1 MTPPFLSIC
10 IPSFDR
16 PERLKSLLESVDV
29 APATAEIVICEDGA
43 PRRAEVREVVAAFRV
58 SSPYR
63 VTYVENEKNLG
74 YDGNLRQVI
83 RNAAGTWVVFMGDD
97 DLFVPGALD
106 RFAAF
111 VAEHPEAGYILR
123 TYRVRHEDGRI
134 ELFRYFPASRTF
146 PKGPDTYVTL
156 FRRSVS
162 LPGFTFRRALA
173 ADFLTD
179 RFDGSLLYQIYLMA
193 EIVLRHPAAYC
204 DVCAFEAVQTFRLDK
219 PLFGSSDAEK
229 SFFEPG
235 RVTPRN
241 SLNFMKGFFRI
252 TEYLDRVHGLDST
265 ARVRTDLSKYSYPV
279 LSIQRKRGRREFLAY
294 VGSLR
299 DEIGLDATPYFSLYA
314 AALFLFG
321 EAFCDRIIRAVKS
334 VLGRTPEL

>member
-1 MTPPFLSIC
+1 MTPPLLSIC
-10 IPSFDR
+10 IPSYDR

-29 APATAEIVICEDGA
+29 EPETAEIVICEDGA
-43 PRRAEVREVVAAFRV
+43 PRRAEVREVVARFRA
-58 SSPYR
+58 SSPYQI
-63 VTYVENEKNLG
+63 TYAENEKNLG
-74 YDGNLRQVI
+74 YDGNLRQLI
-83 RNAAGTWVVFMGDD
+83 RTARGTWVVFMGDD

-111 VAEHPEAGYILR
+111 VGQHPEAGYILR
-123 TYRVRHEDGRI
+123 SYRVRHEEGSL
-134 ELFRYFPASRTF
+134 EYFRYFPASRTF
-146 PKGPDTYVTL
+146 PRGPDTYVTL
-156 FRRSVS
+156 FRRSVT
-162 LPGFTFRRALA
+162 LTGFTFRRALA

-179 RFDGSLLYQIYLMA
+179 RFDGTLLYQIYLMA

-219 PLFGSSDAEK
+219 PLFGSSDTERAY
-229 SFFEPG
+229 FEPG

-252 TEYLDRVHGLDST
+252 TEYLDHVHGLDST
-265 ARVRTDLSKYSYPV
+265 THVRKDLSKYSYPV
-279 LSIQRKRGRREFLAY
+279 LSIQRKRGPREFLAY
-294 VGSLR
+294 VRSLR
-299 DEIGLDATPYFSLYA
+299 DEVGLDATPYFNLYA

-321 EAFCDRIIRAVKS
+321 EASCDRMIAAVKS

>member
-1 MTPPFLSIC
+1 VTPPLLSIC
-10 IPSFDR
+10 IPSYDR

-29 APATAEIVICEDGA
+29 APATAEIVICEDAA
-43 PRRAEVREVVAAFRV
+43 PRRADVRDVVARFGE

-63 VTYVENEKNLG
+63 VTYAENEKNLG
-74 YDGNLRQVI
+74 YDGNLRRLI
-83 RNAAGTWVVFMGDD
+83 RTATGAWVVFMGDD

-111 VAEHPEAGYILR
+111 VADHPEAGYILR
-123 TYRVRHEDGRI
+123 TYRVRHEDGRL
-134 ELFRYFPASRTF
+134 EHFRYFPASRTF
-146 PKGPDTYVTL
+146 PKGPDTYVRL
-156 FRRSVS
+156 FRKSVT
-162 LPGFTFRRALA
+162 LPGFTFRRELA

-179 RFDGSLLYQIYLMA
+179 RFDGTLLYQIYLMA

-229 SFFEPG
+229 AFFEPG

-252 TEYLDRVHGLDST
+252 TEYLDTSYGLGST
-265 ARVRTDLSKYSYPV
+265 ARVREDLSKYSYPV
-279 LSIQRKRGRREFLAY
+279 LSIQRKRGRREFLGYAR
-294 VGSLR
+294 SLR
-299 DEIGLDATPYFSLYA
+299 HEIGLDVTPHFKLYT
-314 AALFLFG
+314 AALFFFG
-321 EAFCDRIIRAVKS
+321 EAFCDRAIGALKS
-334 VLGRTPEL
+334 VLRRTPEL